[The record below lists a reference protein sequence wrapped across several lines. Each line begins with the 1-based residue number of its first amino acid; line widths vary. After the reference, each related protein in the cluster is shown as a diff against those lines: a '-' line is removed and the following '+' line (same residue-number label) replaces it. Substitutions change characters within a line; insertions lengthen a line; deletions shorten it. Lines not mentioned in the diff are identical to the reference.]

1 MGPCVHGVAAQGLD
15 VDLLARVQVVE
26 GLGKEVDG
34 VVHQRGL
41 RLTVQGK
48 SKDDKLPVDRPL
60 FLLPSRKYC
69 CPARPDSEQKE
80 A

>member
-1 MGPCVHGVAAQGLD
+1 MGPCVDRITAQGLD
-15 VDLLARVQVVE
+15 VDLLAGVQVVE
-26 GLGKEVDG
+26 GLGKEVDS

-48 SKDDKLPVDRPL
+48 SRDDKLRTDRPL

-69 CPARPDSEQKE
+69 CPAGPDNEQK
-80 A
+80 AA